1 MIKTYRAF
9 ATPILFAALSIAATP
24 LYAQTGAETVV
35 VPIVVGKLL
44 PKKKP
49 PTPGTWIK
57 VQVIRVDANSMIVS
71 EQDNERMIHTF
82 NYSDDLKPKVQK
94 IIDAGG
100 YQYGD
105 KIKVLVAPG
114 NVVVTKIDGKPS
126 KPL

>member
-1 MIKTYRAF
+1 MKSFNIRATLAF
-9 ATPILFAALSIAATP
+9 LAVSAIAAVHTP
-24 LYAQTGAETVV
+24 AQTNIRNA
-35 VPIVVGKLL
+35 PIVIQKPVT
-44 PKKKP
+44 KKP
-49 PTPGTWIK
+49 DSGTWMK

-114 NVVVTKIDGKPS
+114 NVVVTKINGKPS